1 MKNRIA
7 ISSFLILTFLL
18 GCKCHKKEIPDG
30 GPCSYNTVFYPATV
44 IELLKADNNMFD
56 LSMTISTP
64 NSNGN
69 DTIYYS
75 YAYGRHMD
83 STEIKN
89 LNVQIGTA
97 FKYKIMQIETGSC
110 SPYIEQ
116 LIMEKFEK

>member
-1 MKNRIA
+1 MKNCITL
-7 ISSFLILTFLL
+7 SSFLILVLL
-18 GCKCHKKEIPDG
+18 SSCKFHKKEIPEG
-30 GPCSYNTVFYPATV
+30 GPCSYKTDFYPATV
-44 IELLKADNNMFD
+44 IDIFKVDYNMFD
-56 LSMTISTP
+56 LSMTINTP
-64 NSNGN
+64 NTKGV

-110 SPYIEQ
+110 SPYLEQ
-116 LIMEKFEK
+116 LVIEKFEK